1 MLKHTDQDFA
11 NGRKVPVI
19 PAILINSEFIT
30 NLKTKDKYFN
40 RFINLQSLH
49 EKSYFSRSWNIMESS
64 RRPSKYYLYINFLA
78 KKRLYSPSPKNSK
91 QELSINQLISYFHQL
106 FGSKKIVF
114 PILEN
119 KGFSN
124 Q

>member
-11 NGRKVPVI
+11 NGREVPVI

-30 NLKTKDKYFN
+30 NFKTKDKYFN
-40 RFINLQSLH
+40 RFINQQSLH

-64 RRPSKYYLYINFLA
+64 RIPSKYYLYINFLA
-78 KKRLYSPSPKNSK
+78 KQRSYSPSPKDSK
-91 QELSINQLISYFHQL
+91 QEL
-106 FGSKKIVF
+106 
-114 PILEN
+114 
-119 KGFSN
+119 FSN